1 MRRWSPLV
9 LLFLIALIVGAADAQ
24 ISSRTMTLSAIS
36 DCIKD
41 VIAANSVEDN
51 GSVLIFPCTEGRAKA
66 LYNFLG
72 QKIRTG
78 VVQDRN
84 GKFENRPFGNNACYH
99 RIEDQNGKS
108 ADEFR
113 CDLVMTVGDELKD

>member
-1 MRRWSPLV
+1 MRRLSPLV
-9 LLFLIALIVGAADAQ
+9 ILFLIAISADAQ

-41 VIAANSVEDN
+41 VIAANAVEDN
-51 GSVLIFPCTEGRAKA
+51 GGVLIFPCTAARAKA

-72 QKIRTG
+72 QKIRTD